1 MDKILEIKNVKKQ
14 FSGLVANE
22 DISFDVYRGESVG
35 IVGPNGAG
43 KTTLFNL
50 ISGALPLTTGE
61 IWFDGHNITKAKAYD
76 ICKLGIGRTF
86 QIPQALEDLTVLQ
99 NVIIG
104 ALCRFDKQ
112 EQAAEYAKKT
122 LELCGLTACQDM
134 FAHSL
139 NITQKKRLE
148 ICRALATQ
156 PKLLLLDETMAGLSC
171 EGRRDALLLIEEIKK
186 QGITI
191 VMIEHIMEVIMT
203 ISTRIIVLN
212 SGKLLMMGTPKEVT
226 SDAGV
231 IEAYLGGA

>member
-1 MDKILEIKNVKKQ
+1 M
-14 FSGLVANE
+14 
-22 DISFDVYRGESVG
+22 
-35 IVGPNGAG
+35 
-43 KTTLFNL
+43 
-50 ISGALPLTTGE
+50 
-61 IWFDGHNITKAKAYD
+61 
-76 ICKLGIGRTF
+76 
-86 QIPQALEDLTVLQ
+86 TVLQ

-156 PKLLLLDETMAGLSC
+156 PKMLLLDETMAGLSC